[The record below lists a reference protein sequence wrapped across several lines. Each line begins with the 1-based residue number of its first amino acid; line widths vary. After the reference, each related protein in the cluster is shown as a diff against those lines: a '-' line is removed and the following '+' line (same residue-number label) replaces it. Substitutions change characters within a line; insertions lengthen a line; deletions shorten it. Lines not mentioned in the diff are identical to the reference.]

1 LRYFFACGTFAYLRL
16 RGRSV
21 FITRRKRA
29 GVGGTNQTD
38 KNFARRPKRF
48 YSAISQDEQ
57 FVHGIQ
63 HSGSLRNDD
72 NGDSPL
78 FGAQKRFGE
87 RLFAGR
93 I

>member
-1 LRYFFACGTFAYLRL
+1 MSSLLGASA
-16 RGRSV
+16 RGL
-21 FITRRKRA
+21 A
-29 GVGGTNQTD
+29 GTNQAD

-63 HSGSLRNDD
+63 HCGSLRNDD
-72 NGDSPL
+72 NGNAL
-78 FGAQKRFGE
+78 LLGAQKCVSQ
-87 RLFAGR
+87 RLLAGG